1 MNTAVGASADT
12 PNAASP
18 RVMEKA
24 GMGYEKREIR
34 DGHDLT
40 YYAISREDFLL
51 AATGPSAAPG

>member
-40 YYAISREDFLL
+40 Y
-51 AATGPSAAPG
+51 